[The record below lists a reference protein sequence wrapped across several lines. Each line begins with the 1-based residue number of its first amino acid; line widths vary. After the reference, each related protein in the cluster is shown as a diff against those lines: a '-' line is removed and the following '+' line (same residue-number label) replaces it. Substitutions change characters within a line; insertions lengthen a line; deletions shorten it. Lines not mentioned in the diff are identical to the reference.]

1 MAETM
6 RALVIDRTGGPDELH
21 VGDVP
26 RPLRIS
32 DEVLVRVVTAAVNPI
47 DAKTRAGRGVAAAIG
62 AFPAVLGNDFAGVVE
77 AVPYAAHPLQPGD
90 RVYGM
95 GRVPRLSGTYAEF
108 VSVSSMSLAPMPA
121 SLGFADAAG
130 VPLAALTAWGAVID
144 TARAHEGQRMLVHA
158 AAGGVGHFA
167 VQLAAYFG
175 AEVTA
180 TCSERNVDFVRS
192 LGARHVVDY
201 AARAVRGRRRRP
213 GRGDRPRRQRRGR
226 HGHPLARRAATA
238 RARGERAERVV
249 ADDGRGG
256 GGPRHPGHRVLG
268 LARRPHARGDHPAH
282 RRRFAARARRS
293 RVRRSPTAQ
302 RRTACSRRGTCA
314 ASSCCAWH
322 PTRSSG
328 ARPDPGARHWA
339 RPVRGVRMLRSP
351 FRADSPCSP
360 STSAGDS
367 SSTACGFPMHFPHL
381 YSLITGCFCP

>member
-1 MAETM
+1 MAEAM
-6 RALVIDRTGGPDELH
+6 RALVIDRTGGPVELH

-26 RPLRIS
+26 RPLRIN

-180 TCSERNVDFVRS
+180 TCSERNLDFVRS

-201 AARAVRGRRRRP
+201 AARRF
-213 GRGDRPRRQRRGR
+213 
-226 HGHPLARRAATA
+226 
-238 RARGERAERVV
+238 EEVV
-249 ADDGRGG
+249 ADQDVVIDLVGNVVDDTGTRSLD
-256 GGPRHPGHRVLG
+256 VL
-268 LARRPHARGDHPAH
+268 RPHGLVVNVPSGSWPTMAEEAAARGIRATGYSVSPDARTLGVITRLIDDGSLRVHVDREFPLADGAEAH
-282 RRRFAARARRS
+282 RLLEEGHVRGKLVL
-293 RVRRSPTAQ
+293 RVA
-302 RRTACSRRGTCA
+302 
-314 ASSCCAWH
+314 
-322 PTRSSG
+322 
-328 ARPDPGARHWA
+328 PDPE
-339 RPVRGVRMLRSP
+339 
-351 FRADSPCSP
+351 
-360 STSAGDS
+360 
-367 SSTACGFPMHFPHL
+367 
-381 YSLITGCFCP
+381 